1 MEKHSTNQSSS
12 FLGSLSLLP
21 FAGFLTIY
29 IGAGLWFMSQGEE
42 MAFYQ
47 FPAPSCALFG
57 FGLALLI
64 GYRHVTVHIKTF
76 ASGVGDETVVLMCLI
91 FLLAGAFSS
100 ISQAAGSVDAAVNLG
115 IFLLP
120 DRLLLPGLFLIS
132 CFVSFSMGTS
142 MGTIS
147 TVVPIA
153 IGISEAAGLSLPLV
167 AGTVLGGAMFG
178 DNLSV
183 ISDTTI
189 AATGTQGC
197 GMKEKMAANIKV
209 ALPSAIIVFLLLFA
223 LGDVETKSLPTDL
236 ALLKVLPYA
245 LVLFFAIRGI
255 HVVVVLMFGI
265 LSSLVVGLITQSF
278 AIVEVGK
285 IVYNGFIS
293 MADVFFVTILIAG
306 LSAIA
311 AKEGGLDFLLKKLSP
326 FAVGKRSAEA
336 VIALS
341 VSLADIC
348 IANNTVAI
356 LFTGPVAKHIAN
368 KFGIDKARAASILDV
383 FSCVWQGIIPHGAQ
397 LLLVGGLTKLS
408 GFSIM
413 PFAFYPIILGIV
425 SAIAILVGKKRARL
439 STP

>member
-1 MEKHSTNQSSS
+1 MEQKSENQSAS

-29 IGAGLWFMSQGEE
+29 ISAGLWFMAQGQE

-57 FGLALLI
+57 FALALLI
-64 GYRHVTVHIKTF
+64 GYRHVGIHIKTF

-100 ISQAAGSVDAAVNLG
+100 VSSAAGSVDAAVNLG

-147 TVVPIA
+147 TVAPIA

-197 GMKEKMAANIKV
+197 SMKAKMTANIKL
-209 ALPSAIIVFLLLFA
+209 ALPAAIIVFILLWVI
-223 LGDVETKSLPTDL
+223 GDVNPRSLASDHNL
-236 ALLKVLPYA
+236 VKVLPYA
-245 LVLFFAIRGI
+245 LVLFLAIRGV
-255 HVVVVLMFGI
+255 HVVVVLMLGI
-265 LSSLVVGLITQSF
+265 VSSLAVGLATGSF
-278 AIVEVGK
+278 VAFDVGK
-285 IVYNGFIS
+285 IIYNGFIS

-306 LSAIA
+306 MSAIA
-311 AKEGGLDFLLKKLSP
+311 TKEGGLDFLLRKLSP
-326 FAVGKRSAEA
+326 LAVGKRSAEA
-336 VIALS
+336 VIAIC

-348 IANNTVAI
+348 VANNTVAI
-356 LFTGPVAKHIAN
+356 LFTGPVAKRIASQ
-368 KFGIDKARAASILDV
+368 FHIDKARAASILDV
-383 FSCVWQGIIPHGAQ
+383 FSCVLQGIIPHGAQ
-397 LLLVGGLTKLS
+397 LLLVGGLCRLS
-408 GFSIM
+408 GFSIL
-413 PFAFYPIILGIV
+413 PFAFYPLILGVVSIV
-425 SAIAILVGKKRARL
+425 SIVIGDKKKYAT
-439 STP
+439 S